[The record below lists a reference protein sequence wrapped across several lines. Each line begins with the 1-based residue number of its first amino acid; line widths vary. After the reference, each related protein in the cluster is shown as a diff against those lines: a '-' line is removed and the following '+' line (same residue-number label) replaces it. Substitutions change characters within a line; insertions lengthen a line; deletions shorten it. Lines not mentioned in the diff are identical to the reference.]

1 MEVALI
7 KLSELRQQQGT
18 SDLATFSRK
27 YPGAFLLA
35 MGFLSAELIRARRGA
50 SPNAGGRGDPT
61 TAISIGGAPKHDA
74 SATHPLAGYAFF
86 IRAGQTLTRVLIG
99 RGQQC
104 DLTVPERSISDEHCR
119 IEVTDEG
126 VVAIDLGS
134 TNGTSVNLH
143 RLRPE
148 DPALLADEDILTL
161 GRYSFQL
168 FTPRSMYTELALL
181 SEVEP

>member
-7 KLSELRQQQGT
+7 KLTELRQQQGS
-18 SDLATFSRK
+18 SDLAAFQRT

-50 SPNAGGRGDPT
+50 SSATGGRGDPT
-61 TAISIGGAPKHDA
+61 TAISVGGAPKHDA

-86 IRAGQTLTRVLIG
+86 IRAGRQTAAVLIG

-104 DLTVPERSISDEHCR
+104 DLTVPEQSISDEHCR
-119 IEVTDEG
+119 IEVTEEG

-148 DPALLADEDILTL
+148 QAALLADEDILTL

-168 FTPRSMYTELALL
+168 FTPRAMYTELALL
-181 SEVEP
+181 SEMEP

>member
-7 KLSELRQQQGT
+7 KLAELRQRQGT
-18 SDLATFSRK
+18 SDLAAFQRA

-35 MGFLSAELIRARRGA
+35 MGFLSAELIRARRAATQSPGA
-50 SPNAGGRGDPT
+50 RGDPT
-61 TAISIGGAPKHDA
+61 TAISIGASPKHDA
-74 SATHPLAGYAFF
+74 SAEHPLAGYAFF
-86 IRAGQTLTRVLIG
+86 IRAGRRQAPVLIG

-119 IEVTDEG
+119 IEITDQG
-126 VVAIDLGS
+126 VVAVDLGS
-134 TNGTSVNLH
+134 TNGTSVNLQ
-143 RLRPE
+143 RLRAE
-148 DPALLADEDILTL
+148 EPAMLADEDILTL

-181 SEVEP
+181 AELDR